1 MPLQQDG
8 RGVSPTPSIFLY
20 FFSVFGWKQSPWSL
34 RSKSLH
40 DPLDPISSGPACA
53 TPPQLPSC
61 SAPQRPGQGAERVYA
76 AQRGQSWEGPGQR
89 PLPWGDRGEM
99 ETQPRWVHRSAWE
112 IQDDKS
118 AEETSMGWGGG
129 SILWVCGYRTR
140 SGVKRPSSWG
150 EGYIWEGLG
159 KTIVAKKKYHQ

>member
-1 MPLQQDG
+1 MYTEGRRIHPDG
-8 RGVSPTPSIFLY
+8 DGEGGQAGSAVTTGWQGGVSPTPSIFLY

-34 RSKSLH
+34 GSKSLH

-118 AEETSMGWGGG
+118 AEETGMGWGGG
-129 SILWVCGYRTR
+129 SILWVCG
-140 SGVKRPSSWG
+140 
-150 EGYIWEGLG
+150 
-159 KTIVAKKKYHQ
+159 

>member
-1 MPLQQDG
+1 MAG
-8 RGVSPTPSIFLY
+8 GVSPTPSIFLY

-89 PLPWGDRGEM
+89 PLPWGIGGRWKPSPAGCTDLHGKSRMTSQLRKLAWGGEGAASSGYVVTGLEVGSRGPQVGVRATYGE
-99 ETQPRWVHRSAWE
+99 AWE
-112 IQDDKS
+112 
-118 AEETSMGWGGG
+118 
-129 SILWVCGYRTR
+129 RR
-140 SGVKRPSSWG
+140 
-150 EGYIWEGLG
+150 
-159 KTIVAKKKYHQ
+159 